1 MTPSDIIKSAFE
13 FGTKRSENNFF
24 SFTLKI
30 FFFILP
36 AIILGKFTDV
46 FVEKLEKNK
55 VLGETMFFYI
65 LLQTLINIVTMY
77 LILILFSDFTSE
89 FQVTLAGSYFI
100 VLYFNIQTNYIDMIN
115 KYILLLSKNLK
126 LTFRN

>member
-13 FGTKRSENNFF
+13 FGTKRSENNFV
-24 SFTLKI
+24 SFALKI
-30 FFFILP
+30 FFYILP
-36 AIILGKFTDV
+36 AIILGKVTDV

-55 VLGETMFFYI
+55 VLGETILFYI

-77 LILILFSDFTSE
+77 SILILFSDFTSE

-100 VLYFNIQTNYIDMIN
+100 VMYFNIQTNYIDMIN
-115 KYILLLSKNLK
+115 KYIMLLTKI
-126 LTFRN
+126 